1 MQRKITIVTAGLM
14 LVLSG
19 FNLGLALLQL
29 FEPTVPH
36 KIKLKV
42 KIK

>member
-1 MQRKITIVTAGLM
+1 MQRKLTIVTAGLM

-19 FNLGLALLQL
+19 FNLGLALLRS
-29 FEPTVPH
+29 FDTTVPH